1 MRIPVTKQS
10 SPPTNS
16 AKRSGVLRTDEVTGH
31 GDPDLGLH
39 GVGAGSVVMLDAQV
53 AFDPAEEQFDPP
65 AQAVDFGYGQR
76 RDLEMVGEKD
86 KVAPGVGVEVTHFAQ
101 ERRTGCPCFGPRGFA
116 DLVAA
121 HSCGVTTGKERCLE
135 KRRLSLARATKN
147 APAEAIRFSRLKS
160 STSPVESSLFGWK

>member
-53 AFDPAEEQFDPP
+53 AFDPAEEQPDAP
-65 AQAVDFGYGQR
+65 AKLVEHGHSNGGY
-76 RDLEMVGEKD
+76 D
-86 KVAPGVGVEVTHFAQ
+86 
-101 ERRTGCPCFGPRGFA
+101 
-116 DLVAA
+116 
-121 HSCGVTTGKERCLE
+121 SKEASE
-135 KRRLSLARATKN
+135 PIKN
-147 APAEAIRFSRLKS
+147 ARRKNFGLAHKLFESYFQKELK
-160 STSPVESSLFGWK
+160 LA